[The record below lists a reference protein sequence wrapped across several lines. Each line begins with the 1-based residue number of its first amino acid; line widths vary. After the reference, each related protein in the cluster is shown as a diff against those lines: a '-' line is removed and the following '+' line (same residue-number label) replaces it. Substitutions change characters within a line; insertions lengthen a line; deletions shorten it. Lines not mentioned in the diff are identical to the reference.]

1 MEAPSRFPARAP
13 KTARGAHALPIFTR
27 KVTRHPNSAMQHRAH
42 DYRFLI
48 RRWRAVARAAGL
60 PLRKLAST
68 EQHDLHFLRTKALG
82 ATGGIYISAGIHGDE
97 PAATEALITWA
108 EKNVRRLAKL
118 PLLLL
123 PCLNPWGLVNNV
135 RLNEDGLDLNRIFH
149 RDDQPVVSAVKT
161 LVEPHQFAAALMLHE
176 DYDGQG
182 FYLYEV
188 ERAKPHWGEALVEAA
203 ARHIAIEGRTRI
215 DGRKAVHGIHRRRID
230 PKRFARMG
238 YPEAIWF
245 HLKHAERSLTIETP
259 SEFALDQRV
268 AAQVAVIEECVRRA
282 CA

>member
-1 MEAPSRFPARAP
+1 
-13 KTARGAHALPIFTR
+13 
-27 KVTRHPNSAMQHRAH
+27 MQHRAH

-48 RRWRAVARAAGL
+48 QRWRAVARAAGL
-60 PLRKLAST
+60 PLRKLATT
-68 EQHDLHFLRTKALG
+68 ERHDLYYLRTKALT
-82 ATGGIYISAGIHGDE
+82 ASGGIYISAGIHGDE
-97 PAATEALITWA
+97 PAATEALIAWA

-135 RLNEDGLDLNRIFH
+135 RLNEDGLDLNRLFH
-149 RDDQPVVSAVKT
+149 RDDQPVVSAVKR
-161 LVEPHQFAAALMLHE
+161 LVAPHQFAAALLLHE
-176 DYDGQG
+176 DFDGQG

-188 ERAKPHWGEALVEAA
+188 GRVKPHWGEALIEAA
-203 ARHIAIEGRTRI
+203 RPHIAIEGRTRI
-215 DGRKAVHGIHRRRID
+215 DGRKATNGIHRRRID
-230 PKRFARMG
+230 PERFARMG

-245 HLKHAERSLTIETP
+245 HLEHAERSLTIESP
-259 SEFALDQRV
+259 SEFALGQRV